1 MGVDAPQ
8 STDSSRA
15 LERRSFLRRA
25 WCDPNLPRE
34 MIDALL
40 SGDVDRVLFDTVP
53 LQVKDRCVVGRR
65 DCEFGPLLVKRH
77 VWGNFSRTVRMPF
90 REPPALRC
98 ARLGLYL
105 NDCGFRTPRPR
116 ATVNYCVGPWTYRSY
131 LITDYIE
138 GTSLYRYIR
147 FETQTDDEL
156 RHVAGQVAQLW
167 HRLIELGISHNDLK
181 PENFIVDENLDVW
194 LIDLEK
200 TRESGKA
207 ERQQEREI
215 FDVKNFLHIRGW
227 HHRLEARSHF
237 AEAFLRSP
245 HGHWLKS
252 TVVEQIAAQ
261 PGPLETEID
270 AEISAV
276 ILCEGGIEVPLVR
289 QAIDSVADI
298 ADEVVL
304 IGTTRSGESEVLK
317 RINLCAPAQLSAKS
331 GAFASVARFPWI
343 LAIYQNESVTP
354 FLSKELQQ
362 MVTNSK
368 VKSAVRIPLERQFF
382 GQTIK
387 QAASLPSVRL
397 FQQLDCEHS
406 ITDGGLEVSVA
417 ADRTGRLTGLIQVS
431 ECSTVAEYV
440 HRLNSQSSEA
450 ALGRFRAGSRA
461 NPARG
466 LARAAQRFAA
476 ACVRPS
482 GIRSGWTGLQIAMLD
497 GVFAWVEEAKLRQF
511 ANEFRHANVD
521 SDSSEATAE
530 SSSAMPRSIAA

>member
-1 MGVDAPQ
+1 MRVDASQ
-8 STDSSRA
+8 TTDSSRA
-15 LERRSFLRRA
+15 LERRSFLRRV

-34 MIDALL
+34 MTDALW

-53 LQVKDRCVVGRR
+53 LQVKDRCVVGRC
-65 DCEFGPLLVKRH
+65 DCEIGPLLVKRH
-77 VWGNFSRTVRMPF
+77 VWGDFSRTVRMAF
-90 REPPALRC
+90 REPAALRC

-105 NDCGFRTPRPR
+105 SDCGFRTPRPR
-116 ATVNYCVGPWTYRSY
+116 ATVNYRVGPWTYRSY

-147 FETQTDDEL
+147 FETQTDEEL

-181 PENFIVDENLDVW
+181 PENFIVDDNLDVW

-207 ERQQEREI
+207 ERQQEREV

-227 HHRLEARSHF
+227 HHRLEARSLF
-237 AEAFLRSP
+237 AEAFLRTP

-261 PGPLETEID
+261 PAPLETEID

-276 ILCEGGIEVPLVR
+276 ILCEGGIEMPLAR

-304 IGTTRSGESEVLK
+304 VGTTQSGESEVLK
-317 RINLCAPAQLSAKS
+317 RINLCAPEQPSAKPS
-331 GAFASVARFPWI
+331 ASSPVARFPWI
-343 LAIYQNESVTP
+343 LAIYQNEGVTP

-362 MVTNSK
+362 MVTSSK
-368 VKSAVRIPLERQFF
+368 VKLAVRISLERQYF

-387 QAASLPSVRL
+387 QPASLPPVRL
-397 FQQLDCEHS
+397 FQQADCAHS
-406 ITDGGLEVSVA
+406 ITDGSLEVSVA
-417 ADRTGRLTGLIQVS
+417 ADRGGRLTGFIQVS

-440 HRLNSQSSEA
+440 ERLNNQSSAA

-466 LARAAQRFAA
+466 LARAALRFAT

-511 ANEFRHANVD
+511 ASEFRHANSLGVTSEIAAEPS
-521 SDSSEATAE
+521 SDSR
-530 SSSAMPRSIAA
+530 RSKAA

>member
-1 MGVDAPQ
+1 MGVDASQ
-8 STDSSRA
+8 TTDSSRA

-34 MIDALL
+34 MIDALW
-40 SGDVDRVLFDTVP
+40 SGDVDRMLFDTVP
-53 LQVKDRCVVGRR
+53 LQVKDRCIVGRR

-77 VWGNFSRTVRMPF
+77 VWGDFSRTVRMAF
-90 REPPALRC
+90 REPAALRC

-116 ATVNYCVGPWTYRSY
+116 ATVNYRVGPWTYRSY

-147 FETQTDDEL
+147 FDTQTNDEL

-207 ERQQEREI
+207 ERQQQREI

-227 HHRLEARSHF
+227 HHRLEARSLF
-237 AEAFLRSP
+237 AEAFLRTP

-261 PGPLETEID
+261 PAPLETEND
-270 AEISAV
+270 AEISV
-276 ILCEGGIEVPLVR
+276 VVLCEGGIEMPLAR

-304 IGTTRSGESEVLK
+304 VGTTQSGQLEVLK
-317 RINLCAPAQLSAKS
+317 RINLCEPLQPTATPSTSEA
-331 GAFASVARFPWI
+331 VARFPWI
-343 LAIYQNESVTP
+343 LAIHQNESVTP

-362 MVTNSK
+362 LVTSSK
-368 VKSAVRIPLERQFF
+368 VKSAVRIPLERQYF

-387 QAASLPSVRL
+387 QSASLPPVRL
-397 FQQLDCEHS
+397 FQQSDCAHS
-406 ITDGGLEVSVA
+406 IVDGGLEVSVT
-417 ADRTGRLTGLIQVS
+417 ADRTGRLAGLIQVS

-440 HRLNSQSSEA
+440 QRLNSQSSEA

-466 LARAAQRFAA
+466 LVRATQRFAA

-511 ANEFRHANVD
+511 ANEFRHANAE
-521 SDSSEATAE
+521 SDSSEAAAD
-530 SSSAMPRSIAA
+530 SSSAMSRASAA